1 MFYKYIS
8 GLEFKFYNFKYLYKT
23 FKPQK
28 MKTRSNPTQ
37 KTVVLSLIIFI
48 VFFGSI
54 LFQI

>member
-1 MFYKYIS
+1 MI
-8 GLEFKFYNFKYLYKT
+8 LQNPENFT
-23 FKPQK
+23 K
-28 MKTRSNPTQ
+28 MKTRSNQTQ

>member
-1 MFYKYIS
+1 MNIIIKK
-8 GLEFKFYNFKYLYKT
+8 L
-23 FKPQK
+23 PK

-37 KTVVLSLIIFI
+37 TTVVLSLIIFI